1 MQCICKS
8 KWKERS
14 GRPGKGLGTCPGAP
28 RSHFLSRSRGSGE
41 VNNRARWACLDR
53 RPGSGRPWTG
63 LSRSTHFCRWHWI
76 QWEEELHVAQTSFLQ
91 LAQTFMLCFQALFA
105 LVCPPAP
112 APCAIHYG
120 SLAEDFEHML
130 ALMEDSNSDTLFR
143 HRGDSDVLWRSA
155 CSARTSRSW
164 RACRSPSSSAQTCA
178 WAWLF
183 TPVCIR
189 HACYGLPACR
199 VPRLRMARGGTR
211 PDRHP
216 PARDNS
222 RAVDRKFVRA
232 SAAARPPR
240 WLGARLVFSYGT
252 PLRRQDI

>member
-1 MQCICKS
+1 MWRK
-8 KWKERS
+8 
-14 GRPGKGLGTCPGAP
+14 L
-28 RSHFLSRSRGSGE
+28 LSFP
-41 VNNRARWACLDR
+41 AL
-53 RPGSGRPWTG
+53 
-63 LSRSTHFCRWHWI
+63 
-76 QWEEELHVAQTSFLQ
+76 
-91 LAQTFMLCFQALFA
+91 LC
-105 LVCPPAP
+105 AP
-112 APCAIHYG
+112 APSPCAIIHCV
-120 SLAEDFEHML
+120 LLTMT
-130 ALMEDSNSDTLFR
+130 SNTRSRSWRRQQWVPPRLDTLLR
-143 HRGDSDVLWRSA
+143 HRGDSDVLLRSA

-199 VPRLRMARGGTR
+199 VPRLRMSRRGTR
-211 PDRHP
+211 SDRHP

-252 PLRRQDI
+252 PLRHQDI